1 MKAKTAVELL
11 RHIASVLSP
20 STEFGKVQPIDDHDM
35 NAHDWIGL
43 LNSLAGKNHI
53 HFTRKTFKREELV
66 SKLSVL
72 PIPFV
77 VFRGQEPVIL
87 ENIGKKNQVFSI
99 RYANGVTEPV
109 SNDDVNAFTTKGDLV
124 NGKGDNISN
133 EILVLLPIKMTDELV
148 DADLGPVKRFINLL
162 RSEKKNIYH
171 IYIYAIL
178 AGLLGLT
185 LPLGVQSVVSLIS
198 GGLFLRPVVLLTVFV
213 VVGVLLTGLMQ
224 IMQMTIVENVQQRI
238 FTRTAVDFAFRIP
251 RIKMEKLLNIY
262 TPELVNRFFDVLTIQ
277 KGLTK
282 ILVEFITAL
291 LQILFGLLLLSAY
304 HPFFVFFGLFLIA
317 VMFVLF
323 YYTGRKGLETSLYES
338 KYKYRIAHWLEELG
352 RNLTTFKIAGSSPL
366 PMEKLENN
374 LAGYLTK
381 RKQHFKV
388 LISQFRGFV
397 FFKTGIVGTLL
408 VLGSFLVIDRQISV
422 GQFVAAELVI
432 IIVIAA
438 IEKLILHLDNIY
450 DVLTAVEKLG
460 NLTDLPLEN
469 ELGPIDLDVTEYRG
483 FQVET
488 KDLSYK
494 YPDGKVNA
502 LNNINMSIDS
512 CESVAIIG
520 GEGSGKTT
528 LMYVISGILESYKG
542 QILFDGNSL
551 KDVNK
556 RLLRDRIG
564 DSLSHEHIFEGTFF
578 ENLTLNRDGISSKEL
593 KRVLEITELTEY
605 ISKLDEGLQT
615 PLIAGGKGISSA
627 ITKKI
632 VLARSLMASPKLV
645 VFDDFFFNLDAAF
658 KVRLFKR
665 LLTDKELACTFL
677 ISSHDPTVLNTVDNI
692 YVLENGSVATSGKF
706 AEIKNHESVKCL
718 IH

>member
-1 MKAKTAVELL
+1 MKAKTA
-11 RHIASVLSP
+11 IAIIKHTTSVLNP
-20 STEFGKVQPIDDHDM
+20 SKEFGHTEPLDDHEM
-35 NAHDWIGL
+35 TPHDWIGL
-43 LNSLAGKNHI
+43 LNSLAGKVHI
-53 HFTRKTFKREELV
+53 HYTRKTFKREDLLNHLTV
-66 SKLSVL
+66 F

-77 VFRGQEPVIL
+77 VFANQKPMLLQKEEKTDDFLKITSEGSRSKITSTDLTSFNTKAELLHGQSVED
-87 ENIGKKNQVFSI
+87 S
-99 RYANGVTEPV
+99 
-109 SNDDVNAFTTKGDLV
+109 D
-124 NGKGDNISN
+124 
-133 EILVLLPIKMTDELV
+133 EILVLLPIRMTDEFETHE
-148 DADLGPVKRFINLL
+148 DLSPFKRFTNLL
-162 RSEKKNIYH
+162 KTERKNIYH

-198 GGLFLRPVVLLTVFV
+198 GGLFLRPVVLLTIFV

-251 RIKMEKLLNIY
+251 RIKMEKLLKIY
-262 TPELVNRFFDVLTIQ
+262 TPELINRFFDVLTIQ

-282 ILVEFITAL
+282 ILVDFITAL
-291 LQILFGLLLLSAY
+291 LQILFGLLLLSLY
-304 HPFFVFFGLFLIA
+304 HPFFVFFGLFLIG

-323 YYTGRKGLETSLYES
+323 YFTGKKGLQTALYES
-338 KYKYRIAHWLEELG
+338 KYKYKIAHWLEELG
-352 RNLTTFKIAGSSPL
+352 RNTTTFKIAGSSPL

-381 RKQHFKV
+381 RKAHFKV
-388 LISQFRGFV
+388 LLSQFRGFV

-432 IIVIAA
+432 IVVISA

-450 DVLTAVEKLG
+450 DVLTAVEKLA

-469 ELGPIDLDVTEYRG
+469 ELGPIDLDVTGFRG
-483 FQVET
+483 FEIEA
-488 KDLSYK
+488 KNLSYK
-494 YPDGKVNA
+494 YPDAKEYS
-502 LNNINMSIDS
+502 LKDINMKINSCDSI
-512 CESVAIIG
+512 AIIG

-528 LMYVISGILESYKG
+528 LMYVISGLLESYEG
-542 QILFDGNSL
+542 QLFFEGNSL

-564 DSLSHEHIFEGTFF
+564 DSLSHEHIFEGTLF
-578 ENLTLNRDGISSKEL
+578 ENLTLKRDGITSKEL
-593 KRVLEITELTEY
+593 QRVLEITELKNY
-605 ISKLDEGLQT
+605 IAKLPDGLQT
-615 PLIAGGKGISSA
+615 ELIASGKGLSSA
-627 ITKKI
+627 TTKKI

-658 KVRLFKR
+658 KKRLFKR
-665 LLTDKELACTFL
+665 LLKEKELACTFL
-677 ISSHDPTVLNTVDNI
+677 IASHDPLVLEAADNV
-692 YVLENGSVATSGKF
+692 YVLDEGKIILSGKYN
-706 AEIKNHESVKCL
+706 EIKNEKAVQCL